1 MRMPWGLSVK
11 HVYLAFFSL
20 ISIALCAF
28 SLIIF
33 SQYKI
38 SQNLNEY
45 TRYQYENIRLSK
57 IILLDVVNMETGA
70 RGYILSG
77 DKTYLQPYEQASE
90 RLQDEVLSLRNA
102 TYYED
107 NSFAETNAWLDRI
120 DTIQTLL
127 QNQIAYARSHG
138 AGKLD
143 VADMSKSKTAMDAL
157 RATIDGSIQQ
167 RLDALKLRIDLV
179 NHQKNNLIWV
189 LVIGTAAGIAILL
202 AGTVMI
208 IRLEDENEAIED
220 ENQRAELRF
229 RTVMNGINDG
239 VYEINFVNETMYMS
253 KELKA
258 MLGYGESELDNDIN
272 VITPMIHPDD
282 VESFF
287 KVRHDYVTR
296 KSRDYVNIFRLR
308 HKDGSWR
315 WIMARG
321 VGAWDRFGQI
331 RTLIGT
337 HTDITEQK
345 RREEELRLLNADM
358 EAFTYITSHDMRSP
372 LVNLKGFSHEL
383 HIALDQVRE
392 VLNGQKKKLS
402 AAAQSQLDTLL
413 QHDIPES
420 LGFIGN
426 AVDRMDTL
434 TTAILDLS
442 RIGKFAYRET
452 AVDSRIIIEKCLG
465 AQSYEISAKGVN
477 VHVADMPILMT
488 DAVALEQIFSNLL
501 DNAVK
506 YLKPDRPGEIE
517 IGCRETARDHVF
529 YLRDN
534 GRGIDP
540 ADSDRVFNIFR
551 RARNAGDVRGL
562 GIGMAY
568 VKASLRK
575 MSGAI
580 WFESALD
587 VGTTF
592 FVSLPKKPLV
602 ATEVVPDTE
611 PETEGFEA

>member
-20 ISIALCAF
+20 VSIALCAF
-28 SLIIF
+28 SLAIY
-33 SQYKI
+33 SQYRI
-38 SQNLNEY
+38 SQNLNAY

-57 IILLDVVNMETGA
+57 IILMDVVDMETGV
-70 RGYILSG
+70 RGYVLSG
-77 DKTYLQPYEQASE
+77 DKTYLQPYQQATS

-107 NSFAETNAWLDRI
+107 NSFAETNIWLDRI
-120 DTIQTLL
+120 DKIQTLL
-127 QNQIAYARSHG
+127 QTQIDTVARHGRDAPNTAVLNQEKA
-138 AGKLD
+138 
-143 VADMSKSKTAMDAL
+143 TMDDL
-157 RATIDGSIQQ
+157 RAIIDASIQN
-167 RLDALKLRIDLV
+167 RLNELQVRIELV
-179 NHQKNNLIWV
+179 NRQKNNLIWV
-189 LVIGTAAGIAILL
+189 LLIGTAAGIAILL
-202 AGTVMI
+202 AGTLVI
-208 IRLEDENEAIED
+208 IRLEDVNEAIED

-239 VYEINFVNETMYMS
+239 VYEINFINETMYMS
-253 KELKA
+253 REFKA
-258 MLGYGESELDNDIN
+258 MLGYGENELGQDIN
-272 VITPMIHPDD
+272 AIAPMIHPDD
-282 VESFF
+282 ADSFF
-287 KVRHDYVTR
+287 QVRHDYVTR
-296 KSRDYVNIFRLR
+296 KTRDYVNIFRLR

-337 HTDITEQK
+337 HTDISEQK
-345 RREEELRLLNADM
+345 RREEELRQLNADM

-383 HIALDQVRE
+383 QIALDQLSQ
-392 VLNGQKKKLS
+392 VLEGQKKKF
-402 AAAQSQLDTLL
+402 AAPVWRQLDTLL
-413 QHDIPES
+413 KHDIPES

-442 RIGKFAYRET
+442 RIGKFAYREAPVDAR
-452 AVDSRIIIEKCLG
+452 AVFDKCLG
-465 AQSYEISAKGVN
+465 AQSYEITAKKVEVRVGELPRLM
-477 VHVADMPILMT
+477 ADP
-488 DAVALEQIFSNLL
+488 VALEQIFSNLL

-506 YLKPDRPGEIE
+506 YLEPERPGQIE
-517 IGCRETARDHVF
+517 FGCRESARSYIF

-540 ADSDRVFNIFR
+540 SDSDRVFNIFR

-575 MSGAI
+575 MAGSI
-580 WFESALD
+580 WFDSALGE
-587 VGTTF
+587 GTTF
-592 FVSLPKKPLV
+592 YVSLPKKPLV
-602 ATEVVPDTE
+602 EA
-611 PETEGFEA
+611 PEDACESADA

>member
-28 SLIIF
+28 SLIIY

-38 SQNLNEY
+38 SQNLNAY

-57 IILLDVVNMETGA
+57 IILMDVVNMETGA

-77 DKTYLQPYEQASE
+77 DKTYLAPYEQAAD
-90 RLQDEVLSLRNA
+90 RLQNEVLSLRNA

-138 AGKLD
+138 LGKLD
-143 VADMSKSKTAMDAL
+143 IADMGREKTAMNAL
-157 RATIDGSIQQ
+157 REVVDGSIQK
-167 RLDALKLRIDLV
+167 RLDELKLRIDLV
-179 NHQKNNLIWV
+179 NKQKNNLIWA
-189 LVIGTAAGIAILL
+189 LVIGTAAGIAIFLT
-202 AGTVMI
+202 GTVMI

-258 MLGYGESELDNDIN
+258 MLGYGENELDNDIN
-272 VITPMIHPDD
+272 VIAPMIHPDD
-282 VESFF
+282 VDSFF

-296 KSRDYVNIFRLR
+296 RSRDYVNIFRLR

-321 VGAWDRFGQI
+321 VGAWDKFGQI

-345 RREEELRLLNADM
+345 KREEELRQLNADM

-383 HIALDQVRE
+383 QIALDQVRD
-392 VLNGQKKKLS
+392 VLDGQKKKI
-402 AAAQSQLDTLL
+402 AAPAWTRLETLL
-413 QHDIPES
+413 RHDIPES

-452 AVDSRIIIEKCLG
+452 AVDSRAVIEKCLG
-465 AQSYEISAKGVN
+465 AQSYEISAKNVA
-477 VHVADMPILMT
+477 VHVADMPVLMT

-506 YLKPDRPGEIE
+506 YLTGERDGEIE
-517 IGCRETARDHVF
+517 IGCRETARDHIF

-575 MSGAI
+575 MSGSI
-580 WFESALD
+580 WFESALG

-592 FVSLPKKPLV
+592 YVSLPKKPLR
-602 ATEVVPDTE
+602 TEAETPDLE
-611 PETEGFEA
+611 EADA